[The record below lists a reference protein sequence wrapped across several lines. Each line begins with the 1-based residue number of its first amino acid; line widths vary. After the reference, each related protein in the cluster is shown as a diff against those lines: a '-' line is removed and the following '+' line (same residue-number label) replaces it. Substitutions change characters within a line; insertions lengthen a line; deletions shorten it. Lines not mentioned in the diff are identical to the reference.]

1 MEYISQII
9 TKNINIHEITYDFN
23 NYKQKHDTFF
33 NNKQHE
39 MEIRYNNIHDIIN
52 VLNKHNIEHW
62 LQGKT
67 MLGISKYGELLEND
81 SDEDIGLD
89 HKNILSIC
97 NIVIPELTQLGFKVI
112 RATKNNSMVS
122 VMRNNRYLD
131 FCFFRTNND
140 EYFYEQKRFPK
151 RFYENITTIN
161 VNNFTY
167 NVPDKYN
174 EICKYSY
181 NI

>member
-1 MEYISQII
+1 MEHISQILTNDKKI
-9 TKNINIHEITYDFN
+9 LEITYDFN
-23 NYKQKHDTFF
+23 NYRNKYNTFF
-33 NNKQHE
+33 KNKQE
-39 MEIRYNNIHDIIN
+39 ELEVRYNNLQDIIG

-67 MLGISKYGELLEND
+67 MLGICKYSKLLEND

-89 HKNILSIC
+89 HKNILAIC
-97 NIVIPELTQLGFKVI
+97 TSVIPELVKIGFKII

-131 FCFFRTNND
+131 FCFFRTTNN
-140 EYFYEQKRFPK
+140 EYFYEQKQFPK
-151 RFYENITTIN
+151 HFYDKIITIN
-161 VNNFTY
+161 VNDFSY
-167 NVPDKYN
+167 CVPEKYN

-181 NI
+181 KV

>member
-1 MEYISQII
+1 MENIAQIL
-9 TKNINIHEITYDFN
+9 TNNRNILEINYDFN
-23 NYKQKHDTFF
+23 KYRINHNSFFKTKQDELKV
-33 NNKQHE
+33 
-39 MEIRYNNIHDIIN
+39 RYENLQDIIT
-52 VLNKHNIEHW
+52 VLNKYKIQYW

-67 MLGISKYGELLEND
+67 MLGICKYSKLLEND

-89 HKNILSIC
+89 YKSIFTIC
-97 NIVIPELTQLGFKVI
+97 NKVIPELNKIGFKVI

-122 VMRNNRYLD
+122 VIRNNRYLD
-131 FCFFRTNND
+131 FCFFRSTET

-151 RFYENITTIN
+151 HFYDNIITIN
-161 VNNFTY
+161 VNNFSY
-167 NVPDKYN
+167 CIPKKYN